1 MMTKA
6 MRELL
11 AQREAVAAKA
21 REAIENG
28 TAADVKA
35 AREELEDINN
45 RIEALRALEAEEE
58 REFENSRPRGEQKE
72 REELK
77 NEYKSVFVKALRRK
91 RLNADERNII
101 RDYKRTFYNVMH
113 EGGVVTDPDG
123 DSSLI
128 VPEDVQTTINTIM
141 RQLNDLTQYVR
152 QETTTMLSGSRVLEA
167 DEEMIPMAVVD
178 EYGEINELDNPK
190 FTPVTYKLVK
200 RAGFLPITNE
210 LLADTDQN
218 ILAYVSNWIARKV
231 VVTRNVLV
239 RNKLDE
245 LDKVPLADIND
256 LKRVLNVDLDP
267 AISASAIILTN
278 QDGFHFL
285 DTLQDNDGRPLLQPD
300 PTNATQRLFKGRPIV
315 VMSNRHLPTVDEK
328 APMIVGNL
336 QQLIV
341 HFWRGM
347 FELSSTTE
355 GGEAW
360 RRDSTELR
368 VITRDDVVLW
378 DEAAAVYGQID
389 LSTP

>member
-239 RNKLDE
+239 RNKLGE

>member
-239 RNKLDE
+239 RDKLDE
-245 LDKVPLADIND
+245 LDKVPLADIDD

>member
-58 REFENSRPRGEQKE
+58 RGFENSRRRGEQKE

-239 RNKLDE
+239 RDKLDE

>member
-45 RIEALRALEAEEE
+45 RIDALRALEAEEE

-239 RNKLDE
+239 RDKLDE

-315 VMSNRHLPTVDEK
+315 IMSNRHLPTVDEK

>member
-28 TAADVKA
+28 TTADVKA

-239 RNKLDE
+239 RDKLDE

>member
-1 MMTKA
+1 MTKA

-28 TAADVKA
+28 TTADVKA

-239 RNKLDE
+239 RDKLDE

>member
-239 RNKLDE
+239 RDKLDE